1 VLTYIVR
8 RILYSIP
15 VLVAAS
21 FLIFSFVAL
30 SGDPLSA
37 LRNNPRASKI
47 TIQNIT
53 EKKHLDEPLLVR
65 YGYWVRDAVTNKF
78 GTYLLSDRAI
88 WPDITRVMGNTLQL
102 IVAAEFLAVLI
113 AIMIGVYASIRQYSL
128 FDYGATFAS
137 FIGFSVPIFW
147 LALILQIIFT
157 EINNRW
163 GVRIFYTAQLSAP
176 DPGSGISFLVDRMQH
191 LALPIFCLAFLGIAQ
206 FSRYMRASMLEVINS
221 DYVRTARAKGLPER
235 RVIMKHAFRNA
246 LIPLTTVVALD
257 FAGLFG
263 GAIITETIFALDGMG
278 WYFINQLDKQDP
290 YPIMAWLMITA
301 TIVILFNLIADIIY
315 GILDPRIRYD

>member
-1 VLTYIVR
+1 MLTFIIR
-8 RILYSIP
+8 RFLYSIP

-30 SGDPLSA
+30 SGDPLA
-37 LRNNPRASKI
+37 NIKQNPRASQV
-47 TIQNIT
+47 TIQNLT

-65 YGYWVRDAVTNKF
+65 YGYWVKDAVTNKF

-88 WPDITRVMGNTLQL
+88 WPDIRRVLGNTMQL
-102 IVAAEFLAVLI
+102 IIFAELFAVLL
-113 AIMIGVYASIRQYSL
+113 AIMIGVYASIRQYSV
-128 FDYGATFAS
+128 FDYGATLGSFVAFA
-137 FIGFSVPIFW
+137 VPTFW

-157 EINNRW
+157 EINNNW
-163 GVRIFYTAQLSAP
+163 GVRIFYTAQLSGP
-176 DPGSGISFLVDRMQH
+176 DPGGGVQFILDRAQH
-191 LALPIFCLAFLGIAQ
+191 LALPIFILAIASTAQ
-206 FSRYMRASMLEVINS
+206 FARYMRASMLEVINS
-221 DYVRTARAKGLPER
+221 DYIRTARAKGLGEW
-235 RVIMKHAFRNA
+235 RVIKKHAFRNA

-278 WYFINQLDKQDP
+278 LYFINTLDKQDP

-301 TIVILFNLIADIIY
+301 TIVIVFNLIADIIY
-315 GILDPRIRYD
+315 GLLDPRIRYE